1 MADMQK
7 GFAAALNEV
16 LPNAEFRMCARHIW
30 SNWHKK
36 WKGEERRKQFWRCSK
51 SSYEVKFKEELE
63 KMDKLG
69 KDICRDLLYYPKKSW
84 VRAYFEV
91 HSKCDVVENNMC
103 ETFNSW
109 ILASRHKSI
118 ITMLEE
124 IRRKIMTRQV
134 DMLKFADTWI
144 SDISPMARLLL
155 EDSKDLAR
163 KCTVL
168 WNADVGFEIGEGL
181 HKHVVNL
188 TDKVCTCRAWQ
199 LRGIPCQHAVLA
211 YYHIN
216 EEPEQAVEHWYKRD
230 TFLKA
235 YKYFIQP
242 MTNMK
247 MWSETNNPMIEP
259 PKPKPMPGRPQR
271 NRRKGKD
278 EPKKKYG
285 KLSKC
290 GVKMTCSKCH
300 QQGHNKRYCKAEN
313 WMHSQQ
319 GSQSSQGAS
328 QPDAA
333 GSSSQPTNSMCFDTT
348 RVRRVNEARSSSQ
361 PTPSSTD
368 SSRPSRRGLGSQLP
382 PKGKKTTSQK
392 RGRGASQEDAEK
404 GAQKRSKNVGFGI
417 YTAASG
423 TQILKPETSSQR
435 VMVSGSTYKSAAPTR
450 IDLGFKARG
459 LRWKGQD
466 AVTTSQLQQMK
477 ANFSKK

>member
-1 MADMQK
+1 
-7 GFAAALNEV
+7 
-16 LPNAEFRMCARHIW
+16 
-30 SNWHKK
+30 
-36 WKGEERRKQFWRCSK
+36 
-51 SSYEVKFKEELE
+51 
-63 KMDKLG
+63 MDKLG

-91 HSKCDVVENNMC
+91 HSKCDVVENNIC

-144 SDISPMARLLL
+144 SD
-155 EDSKDLAR
+155 R
-163 KCTVL
+163 KCTIF

-199 LRGIPCQHAVLA
+199 LRGIPCQHVVLA

-216 EEPEQAVEHWYKRD
+216 EEPEQAVEHCYKRD

-242 MTNMK
+242 MTNMR
-247 MWSETNNPMIEP
+247 MWPETNNPKIEP

-290 GVKMTCSKCH
+290 
-300 QQGHNKRYCKAEN
+300 
-313 WMHSQQ
+313 
-319 GSQSSQGAS
+319 
-328 QPDAA
+328 
-333 GSSSQPTNSMCFDTT
+333 
-348 RVRRVNEARSSSQ
+348 
-361 PTPSSTD
+361 
-368 SSRPSRRGLGSQLP
+368 
-382 PKGKKTTSQK
+382 
-392 RGRGASQEDAEK
+392 
-404 GAQKRSKNVGFGI
+404 
-417 YTAASG
+417 
-423 TQILKPETSSQR
+423 
-435 VMVSGSTYKSAAPTR
+435 
-450 IDLGFKARG
+450 
-459 LRWKGQD
+459 
-466 AVTTSQLQQMK
+466 
-477 ANFSKK
+477 

>member
-1 MADMQK
+1 
-7 GFAAALNEV
+7 
-16 LPNAEFRMCARHIW
+16 
-30 SNWHKK
+30 
-36 WKGEERRKQFWRCSK
+36 
-51 SSYEVKFKEELE
+51 
-63 KMDKLG
+63 
-69 KDICRDLLYYPKKSW
+69 
-84 VRAYFEV
+84 
-91 HSKCDVVENNMC
+91 
-103 ETFNSW
+103 
-109 ILASRHKSI
+109 
-118 ITMLEE
+118 
-124 IRRKIMTRQV
+124 MTRQV

-188 TDKVCTCRAWQ
+188 TDK
-199 LRGIPCQHAVLA
+199 
-211 YYHIN
+211 
-216 EEPEQAVEHWYKRD
+216 
-230 TFLKA
+230 
-235 YKYFIQP
+235 
-242 MTNMK
+242 
-247 MWSETNNPMIEP
+247 MWPETNNPKIEP
-259 PKPKPMPGRPQR
+259 PKPKPISGRPQR

-313 WMHSQQ
+313 WMPSQQ

-333 GSSSQPTNSMCFDTT
+333 GSSSQPTNSVCFDTT
-348 RVRRVNEARSSSQ
+348 RVRRVNEARCSSQ

-368 SSRPSRRGLGSQLP
+368 LSRPYRRGLGSQLP
-382 PKGKKTTSQK
+382 PKGKATTSQK
-392 RGRGASQEDAEK
+392 RGRGASKEDAEK

-423 TQILKPETSSQR
+423 TQILKPGTSSQR
-435 VMVSGSTYKSAAPTR
+435 VMVSGSTYKSAAPTG

-466 AVTTSQLQQMK
+466 AITTSYFSLYVLHFETASYGSMPCTEVVYYSTFKIQQL
-477 ANFSKK
+477 

>member
-7 GFAAALNEV
+7 RFAAAMNEV
-16 LPNAEFRMCARHIW
+16 LPNAGFRMCA
-30 SNWHKK
+30 
-36 WKGEERRKQFWRCSK
+36 
-51 SSYEVKFKEELE
+51 
-63 KMDKLG
+63 
-69 KDICRDLLYYPKKSW
+69 
-84 VRAYFEV
+84 
-91 HSKCDVVENNMC
+91 
-103 ETFNSW
+103 
-109 ILASRHKSI
+109 RHKSI

-188 TDKVCTCRAWQ
+188 TDK
-199 LRGIPCQHAVLA
+199 
-211 YYHIN
+211 
-216 EEPEQAVEHWYKRD
+216 AVEHWYKRD

-247 MWSETNNPMIEP
+247 MWPETNNPKIEP
-259 PKPKPMPGRPQR
+259 PKPKPISGRPQR

-313 WMHSQQ
+313 WMPSQQ

-333 GSSSQPTNSMCFDTT
+333 GSSSQPTNSVCFDTT

-368 SSRPSRRGLGSQLP
+368 SSRPARRGLGSQLP
-382 PKGKKTTSQK
+382 PKGKATTSQK
-392 RGRGASQEDAEK
+392 RGRGASKEDAEK
-404 GAQKRSKNVGFGI
+404 GAQKGPKMLDL
-417 YTAASG
+417 AS
-423 TQILKPETSSQR
+423 T
-435 VMVSGSTYKSAAPTR
+435 
-450 IDLGFKARG
+450 
-459 LRWKGQD
+459 
-466 AVTTSQLQQMK
+466 QLQVELK
-477 ANFSKK
+477 Y